1 MCWQELRIPSFLGGL
16 VQGWWFYFFLFAFF
30 SPSTSARRHFRS
42 AGRWTPFS
50 KWDPSRIPCYL
61 GRSTAVI
68 YNISVVCLAVV
79 LWCVLRECRSF
90 TWWSPT
96 SGATGCAV
104 KPGQM
109 FAAAGPL
116 PCSCGI
122 ILFVRSISA
131 QHLPRG
137 RTMLCFLFH
146 FVANENHILTLLQPG
161 DKARAK
167 THSINIK
174 PCV

>member
-1 MCWQELRIPSFLGGL
+1 MSALTGAANSEVLGF
-16 VQGWWFYFFLFAFF
+16 VFFLVFSFWFKVDGFISCLFALF
-30 SPSTSARRHFRS
+30 SPPTLARRHFRS

-50 KWDPSRIPCYL
+50 KWDLSRIPCYL
-61 GRSTAVI
+61 CRAIAVI

-79 LWCVLRECRSF
+79 LWCVLCECRSF

-96 SGATGCAV
+96 SGAPGCAI

-109 FAAAGPL
+109 FVAAGPL

-137 RTMLCFLFH
+137 RAMLCFLFH
-146 FVANENHILTLLQPG
+146 FVAN
-161 DKARAK
+161 
-167 THSINIK
+167 
-174 PCV
+174 